1 MPQTDPLSD
10 GQSIVSNNVITEPC
24 TNKRSKPE
32 MASESQI
39 GLRNNQFQVTITVI
53 EARQL
58 MGTNMDPVV
67 EVKGKVIRPDF
78 SIAFQ

>member
-1 MPQTDPLSD
+1 
-10 GQSIVSNNVITEPC
+10 
-24 TNKRSKPE
+24 
-32 MASESQI
+32 MASESLI

-67 EVKGKVIRPDF
+67 EIKGDLR
-78 SIAFQ
+78 AF

>member
-1 MPQTDPLSD
+1 
-10 GQSIVSNNVITEPC
+10 
-24 TNKRSKPE
+24 

-67 EVKGKVIRPDF
+67 EIKGDLRGF
-78 SIAFQ
+78 